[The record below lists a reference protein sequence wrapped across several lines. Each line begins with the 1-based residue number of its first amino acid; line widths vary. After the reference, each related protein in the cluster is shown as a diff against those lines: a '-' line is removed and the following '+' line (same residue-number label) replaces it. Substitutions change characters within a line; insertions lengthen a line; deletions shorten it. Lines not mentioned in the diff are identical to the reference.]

1 MKKIAAA
8 LAGTALVI
16 GSVLP
21 VSALAFDYESL
32 AKDVLK
38 SAATTL
44 YNEYQ
49 DSVDTTAG
57 STADT
62 TASSTAGSNS
72 TFTPKDVAWYINVD
86 PSLTPAGMESLDPLP
101 PLDPSKMPDWFDART
116 FPEKMT
122 NARLVAEY
130 NALIPY
136 MREHDLFF
144 EAPLCREEEL
154 LNEMSHRWDR
164 YDYYQ
169 EYAEYEGILEAVNR
183 AVNRAKNDELYLRT
197 IASDVTPLREFFGE

>member
-1 MKKIAAA
+1 MKRRIIAA

-49 DSVDTTAG
+49 DSADTTVDSVDTTAG
-57 STADT
+57 ST
-62 TASSTAGSNS
+62 S
-72 TFTPKDVAWYINVD
+72 TFTPKDVAWYITVD
-86 PSLTPAGMESLDPLP
+86 PSLTPYGMESLDPLP
-101 PLDPSKMPDWFDART
+101 PLDLSKMPDWFDVRT
-116 FPEKMT
+116 PAEKMT

-130 NALIPY
+130 ETLEPYVNEHRLI
-136 MREHDLFF
+136 F
-144 EAPLCREEEL
+144 EAPLCRVEEL
-154 LNEMSHRWDR
+154 GREISHRQGR
-164 YDYYQ
+164 YHYYQ
-169 EYAEYEGILEAVNR
+169 ECAENEGILE
-183 AVNRAKNDELYLRT
+183 AVNRAKNDELYLIT
-197 IASDVTPLREFFGE
+197 IASDVTPLERYS